1 MIKKEFET
9 GAMCLNHQGLVASW
23 WRSSADTNPK
33 YSRHSQINIFKAAAT
48 DENVYIPAASLTING
63 KEALL
68 ALRAVID
75 EALRNEPSEE
85 PKGEEK
91 CSE

>member
-1 MIKKEFET
+1 MSKRDFET
-9 GAMCLNHQGLVASW
+9 GAVCLRHPGLVASW
-23 WRSSADTNPK
+23 WRTSAGTDPGC
-33 YSRHSQINIFKAAAT
+33 RRQPQINIFEAAAS

-63 KEALL
+63 NEALL

-85 PKGEEK
+85 SK
-91 CSE
+91 

>member
-1 MIKKEFET
+1 MSKRELET
-9 GAMCLNHQGLVASW
+9 GAACLRNAGLVASW
-23 WRSSADTNPK
+23 WRTSADTDPK
-33 YSRHSQINIFKAAAT
+33 YRRQPQINIFEAAAS

-63 KEALL
+63 NEALL

-85 PKGEEK
+85 SK
-91 CSE
+91 

>member
-1 MIKKEFET
+1 MSKRDFET
-9 GAMCLNHQGLVASW
+9 GAMCLNHQRLVASW

-33 YSRHSQINIFKAAAT
+33 YRRLSQINIFEAAAS
-48 DENVYIPAASLTING
+48 DENVYIPAISLTING
-63 KEALL
+63 NEALL

-85 PKGEEK
+85 SK
-91 CSE
+91 

>member
-1 MIKKEFET
+1 MIKNPFET
-9 GAMCLNHQGLVASW
+9 GAVCLRHPGLVASW
-23 WRSSADTNPK
+23 WRTSADTEP
-33 YSRHSQINIFKAAAT
+33 RWRRQPQINIFEAAVV
-48 DENVYIPAASLTING
+48 DENVYVPAASLTIDG

-85 PKGEEK
+85 SK
-91 CSE
+91 

>member
-9 GAMCLNHQGLVASW
+9 GAACLRNAGLVASW
-23 WRSSADTNPK
+23 WRTSADTGP
-33 YSRHSQINIFKAAAT
+33 RVRRQPQINIFEAAAA

-85 PKGEEK
+85 SK
-91 CSE
+91 

>member
-1 MIKKEFET
+1 MSKREFET
-9 GAMCLNHQGLVASW
+9 GAVCLGRAGLVASW
-23 WRSSADTNPK
+23 WRSAASTDIGYRRQP
-33 YSRHSQINIFKAAAT
+33 QINIFVAAAP

-85 PKGEEK
+85 SK
-91 CSE
+91 

>member
-1 MIKKEFET
+1 MSKSQSET
-9 GAMCLNHQGLVASW
+9 GAACLKHPGLVASW
-23 WRSSADTNPK
+23 WRTAADTDPRCRK
-33 YSRHSQINIFKAAAT
+33 QPQISIFEAAAP
-48 DENVYIPAASLTING
+48 DENVYIPATSLTIIG

-85 PKGEEK
+85 SK
-91 CSE
+91 